1 MISWFGFVFLTA
13 QLGCLNVLVYYFAW
27 NYFVTTLYPKRHRTY
42 SSTFKSQTLSLKIPS
57 QLPSDHNS
65 IQKFIGLFFFSWVP
79 LPLHPDAHP
88 WALWLLPLL
97 WGSPSSLDT
106 QLSVESF
113 QSNISFTY
121 FIQNGICFP
130 EVSNDLAK
138 CEKEQKQ
145 KITLSIIQQ
154 FSD

>member
-65 IQKFIGLFFFSWVP
+65 IQKFIGLLFFLMSSAAFTSRCSSLGLVITASSLGESKQFRHSVKCRKLSKQYFLHLLHPEWNMFSWGKQWLGKMWKGTKTENNIVH
-79 LPLHPDAHP
+79 HP
-88 WALWLLPLL
+88 
-97 WGSPSSLDT
+97 T
-106 QLSVESF
+106 V
-113 QSNISFTY
+113 
-121 FIQNGICFP
+121 
-130 EVSNDLAK
+130 
-138 CEKEQKQ
+138 
-145 KITLSIIQQ
+145 
-154 FSD
+154 